1 MHPIRSIKE
10 KREARALEKANK
22 KAEKKN
28 ALAFKE
34 KRLAELTDQQA
45 KTETKVKEA
54 ETKIEELQT
63 KLIELSGET
72 SKEGI
77 VQKLQEINAIDSS
90 LVGLKNFRMDKM
102 RRFTLEVEIWDGPN
116 RSYASAKIDK
126 FYLKF
131 RAFGKKQEILIVTKP
146 NPFERTIIPL
156 LYVKRGLSYV
166 WKRGEPYTHNPDT
179 IQFDLPT
186 IKMTQ
191 ELTKQASRAKMFG
204 DLATSSHGK
213 FENVIMMAFI
223 FSGIIVILAMLIAA
237 KVIK

>member
-1 MHPIRSIKE
+1 MPFFHPIRTIKE
-10 KREARALEKANK
+10 RRETRELEKANK
-22 KAEKKN
+22 KAEKIN
-28 ALAFKE
+28 ALAVKE
-34 KRLAELTDQQA
+34 KRLAELTEQQA
-45 KTETKVKEA
+45 EA
-54 ETKIEELQT
+54 ERKIEELQT
-63 KLIELSGET
+63 KLIELSSET
-72 SKEGI
+72 SKDGI
-77 VQKLQEINAIDSS
+77 LQKLQEINAIDSS

-102 RRFTLEVEIWDGPN
+102 RRFSLKVEIWDGPN

-156 LYVKRGLSYV
+156 LYVDRGLSYV

-223 FSGIIVILAMLIAA
+223 FSGIIVIIAMLIAA
-237 KVIK
+237 KVLK